1 MSEELIQPE
10 LQNGKGLVEVAKKKR
25 QIHLLDKLQ
34 KGKPLSTAEI
44 RELEQFE
51 GGGALP
57 PGVVRTQGEV
67 ASALRVDKRTIE
79 RWVSD
84 GMPRE
89 PEGDY
94 NLIDIQAWRMVK
106 NEKENDPDEKEKIKW
121 DIKYRE
127 YKARLAEFELKKAYG
142 QVINRELVEA
152 GMIARILAVK
162 SALWALPKVV
172 APVVAGMDPREAE
185 AYLRERIKEIFLQ
198 FAEREDVAADDIK
211 NQEGTQD
218 NLERETKTG
227 LGSPAGDRGQPV
239 GG

>member
-10 LQNGKGLVEVAKKKR
+10 LQNGLVEVAKKKR
-25 QIHLLDKLQ
+25 EIYLLNKLQ
-34 KGKPLSTAEI
+34 KGTLSTAEI
-44 RELEQFE
+44 RELEQLK

-89 PEGDY
+89 PEGYY

-172 APVVAGMDPREAE
+172 ASVVAGMDPREAE

-198 FAEREDVAADDIK
+198 FAEREDAVRDDIK
-211 NQEGTQD
+211 NQERTQD
-218 NLERETKTG
+218 NLERETETG
-227 LGSPAGDRGQPV
+227 LGSPAGD
-239 GG
+239 

>member
-1 MSEELIQPE
+1 MDEEKGFPQE
-10 LQNGKGLVEVAKKKR
+10 NGKGLVEVAKKKR

-51 GGGALP
+51 GGSLP

-67 ASALRVDKRTIE
+67 AKALRVDKRTVE

-89 PEGDY
+89 PEGYY
-94 NLIDIQAWRMVK
+94 NLIDIQAWRLVK
-106 NEKENDPDEKEKIKW
+106 NEKESDPDEKKKIKW

-172 APVVAGMDPREAE
+172 APVVAGMDSREAE
-185 AYLRERIKEIFLQ
+185 AYLRERVKEIFLQ
-198 FAEREDVAADDIK
+198 FAEREDTVSDDIK
-211 NQEGTQD
+211 NQETTQD
-218 NLERETKTG
+218 DLERETERG
-227 LGSPAGDRGQPV
+227 MGSPAGD
-239 GG
+239 

>member
-10 LQNGKGLVEVAKKKR
+10 LQNGLVEVAKKKR
-25 QIHLLDKLQ
+25 EIYLLNKLQ
-34 KGKPLSTAEI
+34 KGTLSTAEI
-44 RELEQFE
+44 RELEQLK

-89 PEGDY
+89 PEGYY

-198 FAEREDVAADDIK
+198 FAEREDTVRDDIK

-218 NLERETKTG
+218 NLERETEAG
-227 LGSPAGDRGQPV
+227 LGSPEGDRGQPM

>member
-1 MSEELIQPE
+1 MMDEEKGFPQE
-10 LQNGKGLVEVAKKKR
+10 NGKGLVEVAKKKR

-51 GGGALP
+51 GGSLP

-67 ASALRVDKRTIE
+67 AKALRVDKRTVE

-89 PEGDY
+89 PEGYY
-94 NLIDIQAWRMVK
+94 NLIDIQAWRLVK
-106 NEKENDPDEKEKIKW
+106 NEKESDPDEKKKIKW

-172 APVVAGMDPREAE
+172 APVVAGMDSREAE
-185 AYLRERIKEIFLQ
+185 AYLRERVKEIFLQ
-198 FAEREDVAADDIK
+198 FAEREDTVSDDIK
-211 NQEGTQD
+211 NQETTQD
-218 NLERETKTG
+218 DLERETERG
-227 LGSPAGDRGQPV
+227 MGSPAGD
-239 GG
+239 

>member
-10 LQNGKGLVEVAKKKR
+10 LQNGLVEVAKKKR
-25 QIHLLDKLQ
+25 EIYLLNKLQ
-34 KGKPLSTAEI
+34 KGTLSTAEI
-44 RELEQFE
+44 RELEQLK

-89 PEGDY
+89 PEGYY

-198 FAEREDVAADDIK
+198 FAEREDAAQDDIK
-211 NQEGTQD
+211 NQERTQD
-218 NLERETKTG
+218 NLERETETG
-227 LGSPAGDRGQPV
+227 LGSPAGD
-239 GG
+239 

>member
-1 MSEELIQPE
+1 MMSEELIQPE
-10 LQNGKGLVEVAKKKR
+10 FQNGLVEVAKKKR
-25 QIHLLDKLQ
+25 EIYLLNKLQ
-34 KGKPLSTAEI
+34 KGTLSTAEI
-44 RELEQFE
+44 RELEQLK

-89 PEGDY
+89 PEGYY

-198 FAEREDVAADDIK
+198 FAEREDAAQDDIK

-218 NLERETKTG
+218 NLERETETG
-227 LGSPAGDRGQPV
+227 LGSPAGD
-239 GG
+239 

>member
-10 LQNGKGLVEVAKKKR
+10 LQNGLVEVAKKKR
-25 QIHLLDKLQ
+25 EIYLLNKLQ
-34 KGKPLSTAEI
+34 KGTLSTAEI
-44 RELEQFE
+44 RELEQLK

-89 PEGDY
+89 PEGYY

-198 FAEREDVAADDIK
+198 FAEREDAAQDDIK

-218 NLERETKTG
+218 NLERETEAG
-227 LGSPAGDRGQPV
+227 LGSPDGDRGQPM

>member
-1 MSEELIQPE
+1 MTEELKQPE
-10 LQNGKGLVEVAKKKR
+10 MQNGKGLVEVAKKKR

-51 GGGALP
+51 GGVLP
-57 PGVVRTQGEV
+57 PGVVRTQAEV
-67 ASALRVDKRTIE
+67 ATALRVDKRTVE
-79 RWVSD
+79 RWVAD

-89 PEGDY
+89 PEGYY
-94 NLIDIQAWRMVK
+94 NLIDIQAWRLVK
-106 NEKENDPDEKEKIKW
+106 NEREGSPDEKEKTKW

-142 QVINRELVEA
+142 QVISRELVEA

-162 SALWALPKVV
+162 SALWALPKIA
-172 APVVAGMDPREAE
+172 APVVSGMDPREAE

-198 FAEREDVAADDIK
+198 FAEREDATHDDIK
-211 NQEGTQD
+211 NQERAQD
-218 NLERETKTG
+218 NLEREAEG
-227 LGSPAGDRGQPV
+227 SLGSPEGDRGQPM

>member
-1 MSEELIQPE
+1 MSDEIKQPE
-10 LQNGKGLVEVAKKKR
+10 AQNGKGLVEVAKKKR

-51 GGGALP
+51 GGSLP

-67 ASALRVDKRTIE
+67 AKALRVDKRTVE
-79 RWVSD
+79 RWVAD

-89 PEGDY
+89 PEGYY

-106 NEKENDPDEKEKIKW
+106 SEKDKTPDEKEKTKW
-121 DIKYRE
+121 DIRYRE

-142 QVINRELVEA
+142 QVISRELVEA

-162 SALWALPKVV
+162 SALWALPKVA
-172 APVVAGMDPREAE
+172 APVVSGMDTREAE
-185 AYLRERIKEIFLQ
+185 AYLRERVKEIFLQ
-198 FAEREDVAADDIK
+198 FAEREDLRQDDIK
-211 NQEGTQD
+211 NKETAQD
-218 NLERETKTG
+218 NLERETERG
-227 LGSPAGDRGQPV
+227 MGSSPGDQSQPV
-239 GG
+239 G

>member
-1 MSEELIQPE
+1 MTDEEKGLLE
-10 LQNGKGLVEVAKKKR
+10 QNGKGLVEVAKKKR

-51 GGGALP
+51 GGALP
-57 PGVVRTQGEV
+57 PGGVRTQGEV
-67 ASALRVDKRTIE
+67 ATALRVDKRTVE

-89 PEGDY
+89 PEGYY
-94 NLIDIQAWRMVK
+94 NLIDIQAWRLVK
-106 NEKENDPDEKEKIKW
+106 NEKENNPDEKEKIKW

-127 YKARLAEFELKKAYG
+127 YKARLAEFELKKVYG
-142 QVINRELVEA
+142 QVINRDLVEA

-172 APVVAGMDPREAE
+172 APVVSGMDPREAE
-185 AYLRERIKEIFLQ
+185 AYLRERVKEIFMQ
-198 FAEREDVAADDIK
+198 FAEREDTVRDDIK
-211 NQEGTQD
+211 NQETTQD
-218 NLERETKTG
+218 NLERETERG
-227 LGSPAGDRGQPV
+227 MGSPEGD
-239 GG
+239 

>member
-10 LQNGKGLVEVAKKKR
+10 LQNGLVEVAKKKR
-25 QIHLLDKLQ
+25 EIYLLNKLQ
-34 KGKPLSTAEI
+34 KGTLSTAEI
-44 RELEQFE
+44 RELEQLK

-89 PEGDY
+89 PEGYY

-106 NEKENDPDEKEKIKW
+106 NEKENNPDEKEKIKW

-142 QVINRELVEA
+142 QVINRDLVEA

-198 FAEREDVAADDIK
+198 FAEREDTVRDDIK

-218 NLERETKTG
+218 NLERETEAG
-227 LGSPAGDRGQPV
+227 LGSPEGDRGQPM

>member
-10 LQNGKGLVEVAKKKR
+10 LQNGLVEVAKKKR
-25 QIHLLDKLQ
+25 EIYLLNKLQ
-34 KGKPLSTAEI
+34 KGTLSTAEI
-44 RELEQFE
+44 RELEQLK

-89 PEGDY
+89 PEGYY

-142 QVINRELVEA
+142 QVINRDLVEA

-198 FAEREDVAADDIK
+198 FAEREDAAQDDIK

-218 NLERETKTG
+218 NLERETEAG
-227 LGSPAGDRGQPV
+227 LGSPEGDRGQPM